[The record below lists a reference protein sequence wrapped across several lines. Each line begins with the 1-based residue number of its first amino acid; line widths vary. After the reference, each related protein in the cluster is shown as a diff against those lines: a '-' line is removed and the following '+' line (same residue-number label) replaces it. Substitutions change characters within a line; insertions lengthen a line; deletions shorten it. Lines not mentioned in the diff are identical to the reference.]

1 MTVLIIIGGIATY
14 LVVYLA
20 IGLGWVAPRHVTRA
34 VADSIQRY
42 PSLAERPG
50 QIEEWRREEAGSA
63 LLIAVVWPFYLLGR
77 FLLGRIAGAAPPTSY
92 ELTQRIAEL
101 ERELGIGKQR

>member
-1 MTVLIIIGGIATY
+1 MTAMIVIGGI
-14 LVVYLA
+14 VVYLA
-20 IGLGWVAPRHVTRA
+20 VGLGRVAPLFVTRA

-63 LLIAVVWPFYLLGR
+63 LLIAAGWPFYLLGR

-101 ERELGIGKQR
+101 ERELGMGRPR